1 MVDVGAYGK
10 QSDGGVF
17 ERSSFGSALKNGLLP
32 LPPPA
37 HLPGTTI
44 KTPHVFVGDAAF
56 PLLVNLTRP
65 YPDRNLTEKE
75 LIYNYRHSRARRV
88 IENAFGILAAR
99 WRILG
104 RPIECFPEK
113 VGDMVKACVALHNY
127 LACTDVANAPAARY
141 IPANFTDST
150 AVSGELQ
157 HGEWRRQVE
166 GDSNLQDL
174 GRQTYLPQGS
184 IIWSMASRLC
194 RPASIAAARSDVP
207 LSRAASAAS
216 KVMLAGPPL
225 FLFLDPGAGPAGEDG
240 GGSVV
245 GSTDP
250 RSVLMVGTGNSEV
263 WVSRGD

>member
-1 MVDVGAYGK
+1 MSK
-10 QSDGGVF
+10 
-17 ERSSFGSALKNGLLP
+17 RN
-32 LPPPA
+32 
-37 HLPGTTI
+37 
-44 KTPHVFVGDAAF
+44 
-56 PLLVNLTRP
+56 
-65 YPDRNLTEKE
+65 DRNLTEKE
-75 LIYNYRHSRARRV
+75 QIYNYRHSRARRV

-166 GDSNLQDL
+166 GDRNLQDL
-174 GRQTYLPQGS
+174 GRQ
-184 IIWSMASRLC
+184 
-194 RPASIAAARSDVP
+194 
-207 LSRAASAAS
+207 AASAAS

-245 GSTDP
+245 GKGSTE
-250 RSVLMVGTGNSEV
+250 MVGNWELGEV
-263 WVSRGD
+263 WVTGGQLRRTIAAGLIVVGVF